1 MIKYFFPLL
10 LSISAFSQDIDVDF
24 YSLLHAESESTLGKK
39 DDINYPKETNAF
51 ASLYAYLTLTYDISN
66 NFFVALSGKANYVLS
81 EDTYKTPIYL
91 RAKLTSDDINQAILS
106 ETSVNYDDNF
116 YSLNIGRSEIDYDWI
131 HGSMDGVI
139 GMIGDDEISL
149 RAFWL
154 QNFTQLQYNYYSEFR
169 DINDKDGMYGVIAT
183 YTIDSVDF
191 TIYDY
196 YMQSLRNIAGGHMT
210 FISNSMALNLS
221 FTNAKALSLALYD
234 YDESF
239 VDISVEYLHK
249 KHYLEVG
256 ASLTGE
262 NGLLAMV
269 QLGSYMF
276 GQFYLSNQVDREGAK
291 NGFIRYMYLNNKYN
305 IEILAGLTN
314 YDNTFKAIQN
324 NLSSQEIDI
333 YYSYKLDKDFSLDF
347 GIMGM
352 NVDERDPIGI
362 SQMLVMTNMVYRYES
377 F

>member
-10 LSISAFSQDIDVDF
+10 LSISVFSQDIDVDF
-24 YSLLHAESESTLGKK
+24 YSLLHAESESMLGKK
-39 DDINYPKETNAF
+39 DDINYPKETNTF